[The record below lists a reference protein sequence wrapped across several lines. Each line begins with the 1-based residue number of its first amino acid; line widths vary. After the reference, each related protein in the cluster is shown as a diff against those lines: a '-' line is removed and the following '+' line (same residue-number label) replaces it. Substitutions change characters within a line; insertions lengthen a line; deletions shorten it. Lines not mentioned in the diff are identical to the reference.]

1 MASITTTTNFFESVP
16 RPTKTY
22 HSTSYD
28 RISTRHGFNGTG
40 KTVLIT
46 GGSSGIGLNIA
57 KAFAGAGVARIAI
70 LSRSRATQLTAKA
83 ELEAAYPS
91 TSILFFEASVS
102 DTDRF
107 ASVLEELAGVHVLV
121 LCAAAIHARV
131 PLAELSGND
140 VQHVFDTNSVS
151 TVNLARLYVAS
162 PGRDKTIL
170 HVSSAAAQMRAPLR
184 SVYGAS
190 KAAAVQAM
198 QHLAREQ
205 EGTGH
210 GHVHDDG
217 HGHGHD
223 DGHGHG
229 HDDGHGHGHDDGDRV
244 RVFSFHPGAIPTPGS
259 AAVYAPGAVQW
270 EDADLPAHFSLWL
283 AGPESDFL
291 NGRYVWA
298 NWDVDELVALKE
310 RLARDDRF
318 LTIGLVL

>member
-83 ELEAAYPS
+83 ELEGAYPS
-91 TSILFFEASVS
+91 TSILFFEASIL

-210 GHVHDDG
+210 GH
-217 HGHGHD
+217 
-223 DGHGHG
+223 
-229 HDDGHGHGHDDGDRV
+229 GHGHDDGDRV

>member
-91 TSILFFEASVS
+91 TSILFFEASIL

-131 PLAELSGND
+131 PLAELSGHD

-210 GHVHDDG
+210 GH
-217 HGHGHD
+217 GHD
-223 DGHGHG
+223 D
-229 HDDGHGHGHDDGDRV
+229 GHDDGDRV

>member
-1 MASITTTTNFFESVP
+1 MASITTTTNFFESIP

-22 HSTSYD
+22 RSASYD

-91 TSILFFEASVS
+91 TSILFFQASVS

-107 ASVLEELAGVHVLV
+107 ACVLEELAGVHVLV
-121 LCAAAIHARV
+121 LCAAAVHERV

-140 VQHVFDTNSVS
+140 VQYAFDTNSVS
-151 TVNLARLYVAS
+151 TVNLARMYTAT
-162 PGRDKTIL
+162 PGKDKTIL
-170 HVSSAAAQMRAPLR
+170 HVSSAVAQMCAPLR

-198 QHLAREQ
+198 QHLAREHQ
-205 EGTGH
+205 GT
-210 GHVHDDG
+210 
-217 HGHGHD
+217 
-223 DGHGHG
+223 
-229 HDDGHGHGHDDGDRV
+229 GDRV
-244 RVFSFHPGAIPTPGS
+244 RVFSFHPGAIPTSTSG
-259 AAVYAPGAVQW
+259 AIYTPGAVQW
-270 EDADLPAHFSLWL
+270 DDAALPAHFSLWL

-298 NWDVDELVALKE
+298 NWDVDELVASKE
-310 RLARDDRF
+310 RFARDERF
-318 LTIGLVL
+318 LTIGLVF

>member
-70 LSRSRATQLTAKA
+70 LSRSRATQLAAKA

-91 TSILFFEASVS
+91 TSILFFEASIL

-131 PLAELSGND
+131 PLAELSGHD

-210 GHVHDDG
+210 GH
-217 HGHGHD
+217 
-223 DGHGHG
+223 
-229 HDDGHGHGHDDGDRV
+229 GHGHGHDDGDRV

>member
-1 MASITTTTNFFESVP
+1 MASITTTINFFEAVP

-22 HSTSYD
+22 RSASYD

-40 KTVLIT
+40 KTILIT

-91 TSILFFEASVS
+91 TSILLYEASVT
-102 DTDRF
+102 DADRF
-107 ASVLEELAGVHVLV
+107 ASVLEELADVDVLV
-121 LCAAAIHARV
+121 LCAAAVHARV
-131 PLAELSGND
+131 SLVELSGND
-140 VQHVFDTNSVS
+140 VQHVFDSNSVS
-151 TVNLARLYVAS
+151 TVNLARLYIAS
-162 PGRDKTIL
+162 AGTPGRDKTIL
-170 HVSSAAAQMRAPLR
+170 HVSSAAAQMCAPLR

-198 QHLAREQ
+198 QHLAREN

-210 GHVHDDG
+210 
-217 HGHGHD
+217 
-223 DGHGHG
+223 
-229 HDDGHGHGHDDGDRV
+229 RV
-244 RVFSFHPGAIPTPGS
+244 RVFSFHPGAITTPGS
-259 AAVYAPGAVQW
+259 AAVYTSGAVQW

-318 LTIGLVL
+318 LTIGLIL

>member
-1 MASITTTTNFFESVP
+1 MASITTTTNFFESIP

-22 HSTSYD
+22 RSASYD
-28 RISTRHGFNGTG
+28 RISTGHGFNGTG

-46 GGSSGIGLNIA
+46 GGSSGIGLNMA

-91 TSILFFEASVS
+91 TRILLFEASVT
-102 DTDRF
+102 DADRF
-107 ASVLEELAGVHVLV
+107 ASVLEELAGVDILV
-121 LCAAAIHARV
+121 LCAAAVHARV
-131 PLAELSGND
+131 PLAELSGKD
-140 VQHVFDTNSVS
+140 VQHVFDTNAVS
-151 TVNLARLYVAS
+151 TVNLARLYIAS
-162 PGRDKTIL
+162 PGKDKTIL
-170 HVSSAAAQMRAPLR
+170 HVSSAVAQMRAPLR

-198 QHLAREQ
+198 QHLAREHQ
-205 EGTGH
+205 GA
-210 GHVHDDG
+210 
-217 HGHGHD
+217 
-223 DGHGHG
+223 
-229 HDDGHGHGHDDGDRV
+229 GDRV
-244 RVFSFHPGAIPTPGS
+244 RVFSFHPGAITTPGTT
-259 AAVYAPGAVQW
+259 AVYTSPGAVQW

-310 RLARDDRF
+310 RLACDDRF

>member
-70 LSRSRATQLTAKA
+70 LSRSQATQLTAKA

-91 TSILFFEASVS
+91 TSILFFEASIL

-210 GHVHDDG
+210 GH
-217 HGHGHD
+217 
-223 DGHGHG
+223 
-229 HDDGHGHGHDDGDRV
+229 GHGHDDGDRV

>member
-1 MASITTTTNFFESVP
+1 MASITTTTNFFESIP

-22 HSTSYD
+22 RSASYG
-28 RISTRHGFNGTG
+28 RISTGHGFNGTG

-91 TSILFFEASVS
+91 TSILLFEASVT
-102 DTDRF
+102 DADRF
-107 ASVLEELAGVHVLV
+107 ASVLEELAGVDVLV
-121 LCAAAIHARV
+121 LCAAAVHARV
-131 PLAELSGND
+131 PLAELSGKD

-151 TVNLARLYVAS
+151 TVNLARLYLVS
-162 PGRDKTIL
+162 PSPEGKDMTKTIL
-170 HVSSAAAQMRAPLR
+170 HVSSAVAQMRAPLR

-198 QHLAREQ
+198 QHLAREH
-205 EGTGH
+205 EGTG
-210 GHVHDDG
+210 DG
-217 HGHGHD
+217 
-223 DGHGHG
+223 
-229 HDDGHGHGHDDGDRV
+229 V
-244 RVFSFHPGAIPTPGS
+244 RVFSFHPGAIATPGS
-259 AAVYAPGAVQW
+259 AAVYTSPGAVQW
-270 EDADLPAHFSLWL
+270 EDANLPAHFSLWL

-310 RLARDDRF
+310 RLACDDRF

>member
-91 TSILFFEASVS
+91 TSILFFEASIL

-210 GHVHDDG
+210 GH
-217 HGHGHD
+217 
-223 DGHGHG
+223 G

-298 NWDVDELVALKE
+298 NWDVDDLVALKE

>member
-70 LSRSRATQLTAKA
+70 LSRSQATQLTAKA

-210 GHVHDDG
+210 GH
-217 HGHGHD
+217 
-223 DGHGHG
+223 
-229 HDDGHGHGHDDGDRV
+229 GHGHGHDDGDRV

>member
-70 LSRSRATQLTAKA
+70 LSRSRATQLAAKA

-210 GHVHDDG
+210 GH
-217 HGHGHD
+217 GHGHD
-223 DGHGHG
+223 D
-229 HDDGHGHGHDDGDRV
+229 GHDDGDRV

>member
-70 LSRSRATQLTAKA
+70 LSRSRATQLAAKA

-91 TSILFFEASVS
+91 TSILFFEASIL

-205 EGTGH
+205 EGAGH
-210 GHVHDDG
+210 GH
-217 HGHGHD
+217 
-223 DGHGHG
+223 
-229 HDDGHGHGHDDGDRV
+229 GHGHGHDDGDRV

>member
-1 MASITTTTNFFESVP
+1 MISITTNINFFESVP

-22 HSTSYD
+22 RSASYD

-46 GGSSGIGLNIA
+46 GGSSGIGLNMA
-57 KAFAGAGVARIAI
+57 KAFAGVGVARIAI

-91 TSILFFEASVS
+91 TRILLYEASVT
-102 DTDRF
+102 DADRF
-107 ASVLEELAGVHVLV
+107 ASVLEELAGVDVLI
-121 LCAAAIHARV
+121 LCAAAVHARV
-131 PLAELSGND
+131 PLVELSGND
-140 VQHVFDTNSVS
+140 VQHVFDSNSIS
-151 TVNLARLYVAS
+151 TVNLARLYIAS

-170 HVSSAAAQMRAPLR
+170 HVSSAAAQMCAPLR

-198 QHLAREQ
+198 QHLARENK
-205 EGTGH
+205 GT
-210 GHVHDDG
+210 
-217 HGHGHD
+217 
-223 DGHGHG
+223 
-229 HDDGHGHGHDDGDRV
+229 GDRV
-244 RVFSFHPGAIPTPGS
+244 RVFSFHPGAITTPGS
-259 AAVYAPGAVQW
+259 TAVYTPGAVQW

-310 RLARDDRF
+310 RVARDDRF
-318 LTIGLVL
+318 LTIGLIL

>member
-70 LSRSRATQLTAKA
+70 LSRSQATQLTAKA

-131 PLAELSGND
+131 PLAELSGHD

-210 GHVHDDG
+210 
-217 HGHGHD
+217 
-223 DGHGHG
+223 
-229 HDDGHGHGHDDGDRV
+229 GHGHGHDDGDRV

>member
-83 ELEAAYPS
+83 ELEGAYPS
-91 TSILFFEASVS
+91 TSILFFEASIL

-131 PLAELSGND
+131 SLAELSGND

-205 EGTGH
+205 EGT
-210 GHVHDDG
+210 
-217 HGHGHD
+217 
-223 DGHGHG
+223 GHGHG